1 MRPQARPE
9 IKSRKRSTEP
19 AMATSFDSRDGF
31 VDLAPSDDLPERDI
45 YADLGDGAPPS
56 EARRE
61 AEKLFGRFVADQKP
75 VPTQV
80 ASEAPVPTAPEL
92 VAPVRVLPDL
102 LAVAREEERRAGE
115 APKPKRAAKGAGTT
129 KPRKKSEQ
137 ARTQVGLQVIDPPA
151 QHCGMLN
158 GHAEAA
164 LALSRR
170 SGTKA
175 KLPLGQRWKERRL
188 PRVCWDRRGGSP
200 ALTCSLDAARAMILD
215 PLHAQTT
222 QARSPGRPLPGQE
235 FVETDAVAGA
245 RFIDAYQAA
254 VHRRQHLRLPARNP
268 TLEPRRR
275 ESIGGQDFA
284 I

>member
-1 MRPQARPE
+1 MRPKARPFTVE

-19 AMATSFDSRDGF
+19 AMAASFDSCDGF
-31 VDLAPSDDLPERDI
+31 VDLARSDDLPERDI
-45 YADLGDGAPPS
+45 YADLGDGAPSS
-56 EARRE
+56 EARRA

-115 APKPKRAAKGAGTT
+115 VPKPKRAAKGVGTT
-129 KPRKKSEQ
+129 KPRKKIEQ
-137 ARTQVGLQVIDPPA
+137 ARTQVGVQTIDPPA
-151 QHCGMLN
+151 QPSGMLN

-170 SGTKA
+170 GKA
-175 KLPLGQRWKERRL
+175 PASRLPPGQRWKERRL

-200 ALTCSLDAARAMILD
+200 ALTCSLDTARAMILD
-215 PLHAQTT
+215 PLHAQTS

-235 FVETDAVAGA
+235 FVETDAVANA
-245 RFIDAYQAA
+245 RFIDA
-254 VHRRQHLRLPARNP
+254 
-268 TLEPRRR
+268 
-275 ESIGGQDFA
+275 
-284 I
+284 